1 MGHFEAQLPSASK
14 ISMRHLYLYTHMLIA
29 EANRNGRKV
38 RIVWDHISTASIG
51 PDPTTPGGLV
61 MTLPKMAALGTEE
74 DVVLIEGLISH
85 EIVCHGLHTDF
96 AVPLKPGITGD
107 LFNILEDPRGELL
120 GIPKYAGANQKIHA
134 ALRIL
139 TAKGIFRGPD
149 LTRETPPSIL
159 ASWLVTELRSE
170 LLKQDCLSEFAKA
183 YRALAVDTFGS
194 DLVGQVKQIA
204 MDGCHAKDSQG
215 ASDAADR
222 IVALL
227 KLAKDNSAS
236 NPKPNEK
243 SSAGGNGEG
252 QPSPGYA
259 NDQSGNPSP
268 AQGDPKG
275 QAGAPSPAQGDLSS
289 AIDQI
294 LNASSNDLG
303 PFGKGL
309 EEILTANTKALSKSG
324 GGYQP
329 DNANEMQE
337 QRLSKSG
344 GSIENRARLRAGAQK
359 TAAMLSLTFEDMI
372 ETVTKSET
380 RRTTEGKLNT
390 RALWRYPLGE
400 EKLFT
405 KTTEGESID
414 TCFYLL
420 GDESSSMDSKFGP
433 APGPREV
440 DTRITAHEACKRVS
454 VAVGEVLHN
463 LSIPVGIA
471 TYNTVVREWHAF
483 DESWAST
490 LQRFAPTASN
500 GTRTHLAV
508 VWALKK
514 LIDRPEARKILIVA
528 TDGDPGNSEVLNA
541 AIAESSSLGIEV
553 RFVLI
558 GDRYK
563 GQYAGAGLNF
573 GVALTENELA
583 KAVFAALKQAVA
595 WS

>member
-29 EANRNGRKV
+29 EANKNGRKV
-38 RIVWDHISTASIG
+38 RIVWDNISTASIG
-51 PDPTTPGGLV
+51 PDPLTPGGLL

-96 AVPLKPGITGD
+96 SVPLKPGITGD

-139 TAKGIFRGPD
+139 KAKGIFRGPD

-170 LLKQDCLSEFAKA
+170 LLKQDCLSEFSKA
-183 YRALAVDTFGS
+183 YRTLAVDTFGS

-204 MDGCHAKDSQG
+204 LDGCHAKDSQG

-227 KLAKDNSAS
+227 KLAKDNPATKGKPSETSGAS
-236 NPKPNEK
+236 
-243 SSAGGNGEG
+243 GNGEG
-252 QPSPGYA
+252 QPSPGSGKGQA
-259 NDQSGNPSP
+259 GNPSP
-268 AQGDPKG
+268 AQGN
-275 QAGAPSPAQGDLSS
+275 LSS

-294 LNASSNDLG
+294 LNASSKDLG

-309 EEILTANTKALSKSG
+309 EEILTANTKALNKSG

-337 QRLSKSG
+337 QRLSKTG
-344 GSIENRARLRAGAQK
+344 GSVENRSRLRAGAQK

-390 RALWRYPLGE
+390 RSLWRYPLGE

-405 KTTEGESID
+405 KTSEGESID

-433 APGPREV
+433 VPGPNEL

-490 LQRFAPTASN
+490 LQRFAPTAAN

-528 TDGDPGNSEVLNA
+528 TDGDPGNSDVLNA

-563 GQYAGAGLNF
+563 GQYASAGLNY
-573 GVALTENELA
+573 GVALTDNELA
-583 KAVFAALKQAVA
+583 KAVFGALKQAVA
-595 WS
+595 LS

>member
-1 MGHFEAQLPSASK
+1 MK
-14 ISMRHLYLYTHMLIA
+14 
-29 EANRNGRKV
+29 
-38 RIVWDHISTASIG
+38 
-51 PDPTTPGGLV
+51 
-61 MTLPKMAALGTEE
+61 LPKMAALGSEE
-74 DVVLIEGLISH
+74 DVVLIDGLISH
-85 EIVCHGLHTDF
+85 EIICHGLHTDF
-96 AVPLKPGITGD
+96 SVPMKPGIAGD

-120 GIPKYAGANQKIHA
+120 GKSKYPGANQKIHA

-139 TAKGIFRGPD
+139 KAKGVFRGPD
-149 LTRETPPSIL
+149 LAREKPPSIL

-204 MDGCHAKDSQG
+204 LDGCHATDSQG
-215 ASDAADR
+215 ACDAADR

-227 KLAKDNSAS
+227 KLAKDNATD
-236 NPKPNEK
+236 KPK
-243 SSAGGNGEG
+243 SSPNDSGNGE
-252 QPSPGYA
+252 
-259 NDQSGNPSP
+259 
-268 AQGDPKG
+268 AQRSQDN
-275 QAGAPSPAQGDLSS
+275 LSS
-289 AIDQI
+289 KIDQI

-309 EEILTANTKALSKSG
+309 EEILSANNNALSKSG

-337 QRLSKSG
+337 LRQSKTG
-344 GSIENRARLRAGAQK
+344 GSIENRSLLRAGAQK

-420 GDESSSMDSKFGP
+420 GDESSSMGSKLGP
-433 APGPREV
+433 APAKPA
-440 DTRITAHEACKRVS
+440 DDKRITAHEACKRVS
-454 VAVGEVLHN
+454 VAVGEVLNN

-471 TYNTVVREWHAF
+471 TYNKVVREWHGF
-483 DESWAST
+483 EENWAST
-490 LQRFAPTASN
+490 LQRFAPTPEN
-500 GTRTHLAV
+500 GTSTHLAV

-528 TDGDPGNSEVLNA
+528 TDGDPGNSDVLNA

-558 GDRYK
+558 GDRYM
-563 GQYAGAGLNF
+563 GQYASAGLNY
-573 GVALTENELA
+573 GVALNENELA
-583 KAVFAALKQAVA
+583 KAVFESLKRAVT

>member
-29 EANRNGRKV
+29 QANENGRKV
-38 RIVWDHISTASIG
+38 RIVWEHIDTASIG
-51 PDPTTPGGLV
+51 PDLINPGGLL

-74 DVVLIEGLISH
+74 DIVLIEGLISH

-96 AVPLKPGITGD
+96 SVPLKPGIAGD
-107 LFNILEDPRGELL
+107 LCNILEDPRGELL
-120 GIPKYAGANQKIHA
+120 GKSKYPGANQKIHA
-134 ALRIL
+134 ALGIL
-139 TAKGIFRGPD
+139 KTKGVFRGPD

-170 LLKQDCLSEFAKA
+170 LLKQDCLSAFAKA
-183 YRALAVDTFGS
+183 YRDLAVDTFGS

-204 MDGCHAKDSQG
+204 LDACHAKDTQG

-222 IVALL
+222 IIALL
-227 KLAKDNSAS
+227 KLAKDNPAAKPKPKENSSAS
-236 NPKPNEK
+236 G
-243 SSAGGNGEG
+243 SGEG
-252 QPSPGYA
+252 QPSPG
-259 NDQSGNPSP
+259 NEKGQGGNPSP
-268 AQGDPKG
+268 AQGN
-275 QAGAPSPAQGDLSS
+275 LSS
-289 AIDQI
+289 AIDKV
-294 LNASSNDLG
+294 LNASTKDLG

-309 EEILTANTKALSKSG
+309 EEILSANTGALSKPG

-337 QRLSKSG
+337 QSLSKSG

-390 RALWRYPLGE
+390 RSLWRYPLGE

-420 GDESSSMDSKFGP
+420 GDESSSMDSKLGP
-433 APGPREV
+433 APGPRQA

-454 VAVGEVLHN
+454 IAVGEVLHN

-490 LQRFAPTASN
+490 LQRFAPVAAN

-528 TDGDPGNSEVLNA
+528 TDGDPGNSDVLKA
-541 AIAESSSLGIEV
+541 AIAESASLGIEV

-563 GQYAGAGLNF
+563 GQYASAGLNF
-573 GVALTENELA
+573 GVALTESELA

>member
-1 MGHFEAQLPSASK
+1 MGHFESQLPSASK
-14 ISMRHLYLYTHMLIA
+14 LSMRHLYLYTHMLIA
-29 EANRNGRKV
+29 EANRAGRKV
-38 RIVWDHISTASIG
+38 RIVWAHINTASIG
-51 PDPTTPGGLV
+51 PDSTIPGGLV
-61 MTLPKMAALGTEE
+61 MKLPKMAALGSEE
-74 DVVLIEGLISH
+74 DVVLIDGLISH
-85 EIVCHGLHTDF
+85 EIICHGLHTDF
-96 AVPLKPGITGD
+96 TVPMKPGIAGD

-120 GIPKYAGANQKIHA
+120 GKSKYPGANQKIHA

-139 TAKGIFRGPD
+139 KAKGVFRGPD
-149 LTRETPPSIL
+149 LARETPPSIL

-170 LLKQDCLSEFAKA
+170 LLKQDCLSEFANA

-204 MDGCHAKDSQG
+204 LDGCHAKDSQG
-215 ASDAADR
+215 ACDAADR

-227 KLAKDNSAS
+227 KLAKDNATD
-236 NPKPNEK
+236 KPK
-243 SSAGGNGEG
+243 SSPNDSGNGKGNGEA
-252 QPSPGYA
+252 QPSQD
-259 NDQSGNPSP
+259 N
-268 AQGDPKG
+268 
-275 QAGAPSPAQGDLSS
+275 LSS
-289 AIDQI
+289 TIDQI
-294 LNASSNDLG
+294 LKASSNDLG

-309 EEILTANTKALSKSG
+309 EEILSANNNALSKSG

-337 QRLSKSG
+337 LRQSKTG

-359 TAAMLSLTFEDMI
+359 TAALLSLTFEDMI

-400 EKLFT
+400 DKLFT

-420 GDESSSMDSKFGP
+420 GDESSSMGSKLGP
-433 APGPREV
+433 VPTKPE
-440 DTRITAHEACKRVS
+440 DDKRITAHEACKRVS
-454 VAVGEVLHN
+454 VAVGEVLNN

-471 TYNTVVREWHAF
+471 TYNNVVREWHGF
-483 DESWAST
+483 EENWATT
-490 LQRFAPTASN
+490 LQRFAPTPEN
-500 GTRTHLAV
+500 GTSTHLAV

-528 TDGDPGNSEVLNA
+528 TDGDPGNSDVLNA
-541 AIAESSSLGIEV
+541 AIAESSILGIEV

-563 GQYAGAGLNF
+563 DKYARTGLSY

-583 KAVFAALKQAVA
+583 KAVFEALKQAVA

>member
-1 MGHFEAQLPSASK
+1 MGHFEALPSASK
-14 ISMRHLYLYTHMLIA
+14 FSMRHLYLYTHMLIA
-29 EANRNGRKV
+29 EANRAGRKV
-38 RIVWDHISTASIG
+38 RIVWAHINTASIG
-51 PDPTTPGGLV
+51 PDSTTPGGLV
-61 MTLPKMAALGTEE
+61 MKLPKMAALGSEE
-74 DVVLIEGLISH
+74 DVVLIDGLISH
-85 EIVCHGLHTDF
+85 EIICHGLHTDF
-96 AVPLKPGITGD
+96 SVPLKPGIAGD

-120 GIPKYAGANQKIHA
+120 GKSNYPGANQKIHA
-134 ALRIL
+134 AIRIL
-139 TAKGIFRGPD
+139 KAKGVFRGPE
-149 LTRETPPSIL
+149 LARETPPSIL

-170 LLKQDCLSEFAKA
+170 LLKQDCLTEFAKA
-183 YRALAVDTFGS
+183 YRALAIDTFGAN
-194 DLVGQVKQIA
+194 LVGQVKQIA
-204 MDGCHAKDSQG
+204 LDGCLAINSQG

-227 KLAKDNSAS
+227 KFAKDNSQDQ
-236 NPKPNEK
+236 PK
-243 SSAGGNGEG
+243 SGGNGDGNGNGNGNGNGEP
-252 QPSPGYA
+252 QPSKE
-259 NDQSGNPSP
+259 N
-268 AQGDPKG
+268 
-275 QAGAPSPAQGDLSS
+275 LSS
-289 AIDQI
+289 RIDQV

-309 EEILTANTKALSKSG
+309 EEVLSANNNALSKSG

-337 QRLSKSG
+337 LRQSKTG
-344 GSIENRARLRAGAQK
+344 GSIQNRTQLRAGAQK

-420 GDESSSMDSKFGP
+420 GDESSSMGSKFGP
-433 APGPREV
+433 APAKS
-440 DTRITAHEACKRVS
+440 DDDKRITAHEACKRVS
-454 VAVGEVLHN
+454 VAVGEVLNN

-471 TYNTVVREWHAF
+471 TYNNVVREWHGF
-483 DESWAST
+483 EENWATT
-490 LQRFAPTASN
+490 LQRFAPTPEN
-500 GTRTHLAV
+500 GTSTHLAV

-528 TDGDPGNSEVLNA
+528 TDGDPGNSDILNA

-563 GQYAGAGLNF
+563 GQYARAGLNY

-583 KAVFAALKQAVA
+583 KAVFEALKQAVA